1 MDNKELLSMSDGL
14 LIQLLQKNARYKVSD
29 LAAALAESKDSIV
42 ERLNRLEKEKIICGY
57 HTIVNWDKTNT
68 GLVTAMIEINAIP
81 EREYGY
87 DRIASHIYKYEEIEI
102 MYLLSGDY
110 DFMCIVKGRTMQE
123 VAHFVASKL
132 ACIPGVTGTKTTFVL
147 KPYKTDGHVLVD
159 DEDGKN
165 TRLVVTP

>member
-68 GLVTAMIEINAIP
+68 ELVTAMIEIMVMIVLHHTF
-81 EREYGY
+81 
-87 DRIASHIYKYEEIEI
+87 ISTKKLKQCIYYLVI
-102 MYLLSGDY
+102 MILCAL
-110 DFMCIVKGRTMQE
+110 
-123 VAHFVASKL
+123 
-132 ACIPGVTGTKTTFVL
+132 
-147 KPYKTDGHVLVD
+147 
-159 DEDGKN
+159 
-165 TRLVVTP
+165 

>member
-1 MDNKELLSMSDGL
+1 MSDGL

-68 GLVTAMIEINAIP
+68 ELVTAMIEINAIP

-87 DRIASHIYKYEEIEI
+87 DRIASHVYKYEEIET

-123 VAHFVASKL
+123 ARTLLHLNWHVFLVL
-132 ACIPGVTGTKTTFVL
+132 QEQKTTFVL